1 MAITT
6 ESPAEPTVEPV
17 KPARRKPKAA
27 AAPSAEVQAAASVPP
42 GKAGASRKAK
52 GEKAE
57 PAAKTPAKAAAKRT
71 SPAAAE
77 AAAAA
82 PEQPADLS
90 DEIALQA
97 YFIWLEEGRPHG
109 ASMEHWLRAE
119 TLVRTRRD
127 VDSVAA

>member
-27 AAPSAEVQAAASVPP
+27 AAPSAEVQAAVSVPP

-71 SPAAAE
+71 PPAAAG
-77 AAAAA
+77 AAAA

-97 YFIWLEEGRPHG
+97 YFIWLEEGQPHG

-127 VDSVAA
+127 TVDGVAA